1 MPLVIPARLARTGLV
16 LLPGLVIA
24 AVVVADLA
32 VGRSIVLGLVVVAP
46 LLAGNVTGPV
56 ITAGYGVVALVAGI
70 LLGIADDAYVEGDA
84 LHAQLIRL
92 TMIALMGVTG
102 ALLSRYRLA
111 HERRLTQVIK
121 VAEAAQ
127 RAILLPVPEEL
138 GAVRVAVHYESAA
151 SDALV
156 GGDLY
161 GFVLTQHGL
170 RVLVGDVRGKGLDAV
185 RMSAQVLAAFRERA
199 NDDRELP
206 ALLDHMDRTVARA
219 AESDED
225 FVTAV
230 LVQLTDDGKLTVANA
245 GHPPPILL
253 SGTSPRWL
261 EPDPARPPLGLGGV
275 GRALSVSMAPADRL
289 LLYTDGLTEA
299 RDPRTR
305 RFYSPQQIIQTISA
319 VTTVADALAGVRDA
333 VLDWSGGVLH
343 DDIALVLIEY
353 HPESTDPANAL
364 TLPLTPLAPASR
376 PRSDPSPA

>member
-161 GFVLTQHGL
+161 GFVLTPHGL

>member
-1 MPLVIPARLARTGLV
+1 V
-16 LLPGLVIA
+16 
-24 AVVVADLA
+24 
-32 VGRSIVLGLVVVAP
+32 SIVLGLVVVAP
-46 LLAGNVTGPV
+46 LLAANVTGPV

-161 GFVLTQHGL
+161 GFVLTPHGL

-261 EPDPARPPLGLGGV
+261 EPDPARPPLGLGGL

>member
-46 LLAGNVTGPV
+46 LLAANVTGPV

-161 GFVLTQHGL
+161 GFVLTPHGL

-353 HPESTDPANAL
+353 HPESADPANAL